1 MTPITINQH
10 SGSEKFDRR
19 LPLYRVL
26 AATVIAVAV
35 VASCVQQILRQDGDP
50 AVFVTAARS
59 LLQAQDIYLIP
70 SPHGRYYYY
79 PPFFAFLNIPLVPL
93 PTSLLFVGW
102 CVVSVVLLGW
112 SIAVFY
118 GLMTGGRS
126 DPLPAKTRWVV
137 LFLASVLTSRFT
149 LAHLRYGQSNILVL
163 ALLVLALTWL
173 NQRKSIHAG
182 LATGFS
188 TAIKLTTL
196 PLVIWFLAR
205 RNHKVLPGIL
215 LAGVIAVLLP
225 ASIVGL
231 RRDLDYHR
239 EWLEAVVFSEPQGSG
254 SWSGT
259 GNLSLRAQADRFF
272 SKADAFDYKG
282 KLYRVT
288 IIELPKRIV
297 QLLTVFAMLAI
308 ALSIVL
314 YANRFRDAPELISRW
329 GGFAFVFSLMPLFSP
344 VTEIPHLV
352 VLIPSFIYVVHIW
365 YCQITTD
372 RIFRAL
378 VIVSVVLT
386 SLTTKLFLGVFVSR
400 LLTAC
405 GCFSIG
411 MTLLS
416 MAVFRAA
423 ICVSKDDSS
432 LTPFR

>member
-1 MTPITINQH
+1 
-10 SGSEKFDRR
+10 
-19 LPLYRVL
+19 
-26 AATVIAVAV
+26 
-35 VASCVQQILRQDGDP
+35 
-50 AVFVTAARS
+50 
-59 LLQAQDIYLIP
+59 
-70 SPHGRYYYY
+70 
-79 PPFFAFLNIPLVPL
+79 
-93 PTSLLFVGW
+93 
-102 CVVSVVLLGW
+102 
-112 SIAVFY
+112 
-118 GLMTGGRS
+118 
-126 DPLPAKTRWVV
+126 
-137 LFLASVLTSRFT
+137 
-149 LAHLRYGQSNILVL
+149 
-163 ALLVLALTWL
+163 
-173 NQRKSIHAG
+173 
-182 LATGFS
+182 
-188 TAIKLTTL
+188 
-196 PLVIWFLAR
+196 
-205 RNHKVLPGIL
+205 
-215 LAGVIAVLLP
+215 
-225 ASIVGL
+225 
-231 RRDLDYHR
+231 
-239 EWLEAVVFSEPQGSG
+239 VFSEPQGSG